1 MLEGT
6 SGGASCTTAPS
17 RASCEVRPG
26 CSGLCPARF
35 HNPPRM
41 EPAQPPRAGPAC
53 PHGKG
58 FSAWPEALSFQ
69 SCCRALSTPAVKGPA
84 ASSPSPPLGLRGVCE
99 VPPKPSLPRLD
110 QPQPLLRGQAPAPS
124 TAGVTSRRVI
134 GVFLHQGTKLLVPR
148 CALTASAGHRGP
160 ASSSSLC
167 SCCGSPRCCCLPL
180 LPAPAQ
186 LAGPVRVCICTLVF
200 HIS

>member
-1 MLEGT
+1 MPH
-6 SGGASCTTAPS
+6 AP
-17 RASCEVRPG
+17 
-26 CSGLCPARF
+26 LL
-35 HNPPRM
+35 
-41 EPAQPPRAGPAC
+41 QAGPAVRSDQVAQDFAQ
-53 PHGKG
+53 PG
-58 FSAWPEALSFQ
+58 FIIPQGWSLPSLPVQDLPVLMEKVSVPSLKPSH
-69 SCCRALSTPAVKGPA
+69 SSPCCRALSTPAVKGPA

-160 ASSSSLC
+160 APSSSLC

>member
-1 MLEGT
+1 
-6 SGGASCTTAPS
+6 
-17 RASCEVRPG
+17 
-26 CSGLCPARF
+26 
-35 HNPPRM
+35 M

-58 FSAWPEALSFQ
+58 FSARPEALSFQ
-69 SCCRALSTPAVKGPA
+69 SLLPCLVHTGCEGPGCLLSL
-84 ASSPSPPLGLRGVCE
+84 PSPPLGLRGVCE

-110 QPQPLLRGQAPAPS
+110 QPQPLLRAQAPAPS

-160 ASSSSLC
+160 APSSSLC

-186 LAGPVRVCICTLVF
+186 LAAPVRVCICTLVF